1 MTTRRTLVA
10 LLHLTRYQQNWLF
23 ALVLTVLGVVTAGAP
38 CNAAAVLALIANWCA
53 IAFAFM
59 VNNIADAADDR
70 GTAEKCRANPVS
82 MHTLSPGAAG
92 CAAGIVAAISL
103 ALFALLSARA
113 TLAGLGCIL
122 LGVVY
127 SWRRVRLKSIP
138 CLDVFSHALM
148 LGVLPYW
155 AAVWACAPQARPAGW
170 LALLIGITSAY
181 GQIYNQVRDLDDD
194 RRAGLRTS
202 AMLLGVRPAWCL
214 LLLLPCAIA
223 AGVAYALATGLV
235 PAWLRVPATGAGAIT
250 IVYVWQQRR
259 QPSRVLADRF
269 HWIILVLVAASA
281 LAWWLTAWAG
291 APD

>member
-1 MTTRRTLVA
+1 MTAWRTLVA
-10 LLHLTRYQQNWLF
+10 VLHLTRYQQNWLF

-38 CNAAAVLALIANWCA
+38 PGAAAVLVLAANWCA

-59 VNNIADAADDR
+59 VNNIADAQDDC
-70 GTAEKCRANPVS
+70 GTAEKCCANPVS
-82 MHTLSPGAAG
+82 LQTLSPTAAG
-92 CAAGIVAAISL
+92 CAAGMMAAISL
-103 ALFALLSARA
+103 GLYAMVGARA

-127 SWRRVRLKSIP
+127 SWRRVRVKSIAV
-138 CLDVFSHALM
+138 LDVVSHALM

-181 GQIYNQVRDLDDD
+181 GQLYNQVRDIDDD

-202 AMLLGVRPAWCL
+202 AMLLGVQNTWRL
-214 LLLLPCAIA
+214 LMLLPCVIA
-223 AGVAYALATGLV
+223 AGVSYALATGLA
-235 PAWLRVPATGAGAIT
+235 PAWLRVPASSAGVIAM
-250 IVYVWQQRR
+250 VYLWRQRQ

-269 HWIILVLVAASA
+269 HVIILVLAAASA
-281 LAWWLTAWAG
+281 LGWWLTTLV
-291 APD
+291 

>member
-1 MTTRRTLVA
+1 MTTRRTLAAV
-10 LLHLTRYQQNWLF
+10 LCLTRYQQNWLF

-38 CNAAAVLALIANWCA
+38 FTAAVALAVVANWCA

-59 VNNIADAADDR
+59 VNNIADAEDDR
-70 GTAEKCRANPVS
+70 STAEKCCANPVS
-82 MHTLSPGAAG
+82 MQTLSPRAAG
-92 CAAGIVAAISL
+92 CAAGIVAVISL
-103 ALFALLSARA
+103 VLFAWLSARA

-122 LGVVY
+122 LGIFY

-138 CLDVFSHALM
+138 CLDVLSHALM

-181 GQIYNQVRDLDDD
+181 GQLFNQVRDLDDD

-202 AMLLGVRPAWCL
+202 VMLLGVPNTWRV
-214 LLLLPCAIA
+214 LLLLPCVIA
-223 AGVAYALATGLV
+223 AGVAYALATGLA
-235 PAWLRVPATGAGAIT
+235 PPWLRVPASLAGAIT
-250 IVYVWQQRR
+250 IVYLWRQR
-259 QPSRVLADRF
+259 QHPSRVLADRF
-269 HWIILVLVAASA
+269 HLIILVLAGASA
-281 LAWWLTAWAG
+281 LAWLATAWAG